1 MSSTTIGPANRTLAR
16 RIRRRIATRGP
27 ITFAEFMDA
36 ALYDSEEGF
45 YAHLPVGEVGDFVTS
60 PHISTVFGRLLA
72 RQIGEFWDSLGR
84 AKAFPIIEVG
94 AGDGTLAHQIL
105 DFLADEAR
113 VSARYA
119 TVDRSAAARA
129 ALQTRGLGSVET
141 IDALPTEM
149 IGCIIA
155 NELLDN
161 LPFHRIRQTA
171 AGPAELLVGLEEN
184 RFVLVE
190 GAISSPS
197 VAALVPA
204 AMQPGDEAAVSPAT
218 LDFLQRAAAHLDR
231 GYLLLIDYGWIS
243 GARRDLVH
251 GYRGQ
256 RSSEEVLED
265 PGSRDITAGVDFGLL
280 ARWARTHGLATWGP
294 VLQRDALL
302 ALGYR
307 EWDREAQHR
316 QVDAVG
322 ARRGV
327 EALRLYSDRNR
338 ANLLLG
344 RTGLGA
350 FYFLCMGVGVTT
362 PPTFA
367 RPL

>member
-1 MSSTTIGPANRTLAR
+1 MPSTTIGPAHRTLAR
-16 RIRRRIATRGP
+16 RIRERIATRGP

-36 ALYDSEEGF
+36 ALYDPGEGF
-45 YAHLPVGEVGDFVTS
+45 YARLPVGEVGDFVTS

-72 RQIGEFWDSLGR
+72 RQIGEFWDALGR
-84 AKAFPIIEVG
+84 PPAFPIIEAG
-94 AGDGTLAHQIL
+94 AGDGTLARQIL
-105 DFLADEAR
+105 DFLPDQAR
-113 VSARYA
+113 GAARYA
-119 TVDRSAAARA
+119 TVERSSAARA
-129 ALQTRGLGSVET
+129 ALQARGLGSVET
-141 IDALPTEM
+141 FDALPAGM
-149 IGCIIA
+149 AGCILA

-171 AGPAELLVGLEEN
+171 EGPVELLVSLDGD

-190 GAISSPS
+190 GAISSPA
-197 VAALVPA
+197 VADLVPA
-204 AMQPGDEAAVSPAT
+204 GMQPGDEAALSPAT
-218 LDFLQRAAAHLDR
+218 LAFLQRAAAQLDR

-256 RSSEEVLED
+256 RSSAEVLAD

-280 ARWARTHGLATWGP
+280 ARWARQHGLATWGP

-307 EWDREAQHR
+307 EWDREAQQR
-316 QVDAVG
+316 QVEAVG
-322 ARRGV
+322 ARRGI

-344 RTGLGA
+344 RAGLGA
-350 FYFLCMGVGVTT
+350 FYFLCLGVGAT
-362 PPTFA
+362 PPPRFA